1 MTLSQ
6 LIDGSFPPSGIF
18 ITLAMICQVCLNTA
32 VGAVPMTPTLPV
44 SGRMY
49 FQTSNLSNNVF
60 SDLCRF
66 GIVMKML
73 PGLVYNKNS
82 VCSLEMCIVLK
93 CMWKALTSQ
102 LRKKDQNKILSYSS
116 NRTYPLFILE
126 NDAN

>member
-1 MTLSQ
+1 MGYDEAALDESLSK
-6 LIDGSFPPSGIF
+6 LIDGSFPPSRIF
-18 ITLAMICQVCLNTA
+18 ITLAMICQDCLNTA
-32 VGAVPMTPTLPV
+32 VGAVLTPTLPV

-82 VCSLEMCIVLK
+82 LCSLEMRIVLK
-93 CMWKALTSQ
+93 CIWEVLTSQ
-102 LRKKDQNKILSYSS
+102 LRK
-116 NRTYPLFILE
+116 RPE
-126 NDAN
+126 

>member
-1 MTLSQ
+1 MDYDEAAPDESFSK
-6 LIDGSFPPSGIF
+6 LIDGSFPPSRIF
-18 ITLAMICQVCLNTA
+18 ITSAMLCQGCRNTA
-32 VGAVPMTPTLPV
+32 VGAVPTPTLPV

-93 CMWKALTSQ
+93 CMWKVPTSQ
-102 LRKKDQNKILSYSS
+102 LRKRSK
-116 NRTYPLFILE
+116 
-126 NDAN
+126 